1 MKRRRRANENLVLER
16 AQQLSR
22 EDEHKLVAA
31 YKAGDSAAGGRL
43 IESQIAWVVAC
54 VNKHN
59 LPGSVEFDDVLSEL
73 TLVLLESIKSS
84 FDPERSALSTFVSCI
99 VARRTGRIVRR
110 LAGFVKTN
118 DESQAIEMA
127 EDRPQ
132 RDERLD
138 ELADAVWLSGIK
150 PISLRAV
157 ELHLSGI
164 KSDGI
169 LEHLRREFSCS
180 PKINVN
186 RLVSNTL
193 NAIRDSARELGFEV
207 PESSDEQKDL
217 PFD

>member
-22 EDEHKLVAA
+22 EEEHEHKLVAA
-31 YKAGDSAAGGRL
+31 YKAGDSDAGGRL

-73 TLVLLESIKSS
+73 TLVLLESIKGS

-110 LAGFVKTN
+110 LSGFVKTN

-150 PISLRAV
+150 PIALRAV

-164 KSDGI
+164 KDDGI
-169 LEHLRREFSCS
+169 LEHLRREFSCANDIQV
-180 PKINVN
+180 K
-186 RLVSNTL
+186 RLIRDTL
-193 NAIRDSARELGFEV
+193 DAIRESARKLGSDV
-207 PESSDEQKDL
+207 PDTEQEQ
-217 PFD
+217 PTFW

>member
-16 AQQLSR
+16 AQQLTR
-22 EDEHKLVAA
+22 EEEHELVAA

-73 TLVLLESIKSS
+73 TLVLLESIKNS

-110 LAGFVKTN
+110 LSGFVKTN

-150 PISLRAV
+150 PIALRAV

-164 KSDGI
+164 KDDGI
-169 LEHLRREFSCS
+169 LEHLRREFSCTNDIQV
-180 PKINVN
+180 K
-186 RLVSNTL
+186 RLIRDTL
-193 NAIRDSARELGFEV
+193 DAIRESARKLGSDV
-207 PESSDEQKDL
+207 PDAEQEQ
-217 PFD
+217 PTFW